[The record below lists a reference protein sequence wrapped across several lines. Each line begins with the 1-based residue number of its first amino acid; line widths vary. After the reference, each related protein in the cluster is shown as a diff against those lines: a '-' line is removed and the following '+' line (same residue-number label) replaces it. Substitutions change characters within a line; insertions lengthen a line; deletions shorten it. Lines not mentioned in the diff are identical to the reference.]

1 MVMRKRIKR
10 GLVARAT
17 PTYVIQLQK
26 LPKHPYVKIFGMWKK
41 IKQSEIPIYK
51 DFQIKWE

>member
-1 MVMRKRIKR
+1 MRKRINR

-26 LPKHPYVKIFGMWKK
+26 LPKHPHVKIFGEWKR
-41 IKQSEIPIYK
+41 IKKSELCMYK
-51 DFQIKWE
+51 GFQIKWE